1 MVPKEKICLYCG
13 KTFTPKNPKGCF
25 CKTSH
30 RVAFYKRKVRYQR
43 REERKAAA
51 KKMRE
56 EFLLSLGIS
65 EQQLQEDITLL
76 RQQQEKESSDFLRQI
91 QGCARNNFVHS
102 QSSIYTNR
110 TLGVLLNRRALKC
123 LYCHKTFFA
132 HNSRAK
138 FCSLK
143 HRVAYFRLRQQFRKR
158 QVEASAKQT
167 QTLSPIGLPDW
178 SACNG
183 KIATFCTKKGVL
195 HFFGLRFAK
204 APTCTIRPR
213 VYLVKC
219 PSRILHNL
227 SMVVVIGFAGGLL
240 N

>member
-1 MVPKEKICLYCG
+1 MTSKEKICLYCG
-13 KTFTPKNPKGCF
+13 RTFIPKNPKAYF

-30 RVAFYKRKVRYQR
+30 RVAFHKRKVRYQR

-56 EFLLSLGIS
+56 EFLASLGID
-65 EQQLQEDITLL
+65 EQELQEDITWL
-76 RQQQEKESSDFLRQI
+76 RQQQEKESSDLSYRL
-91 QGCARNNFVHS
+91 QGGSGNKCVES
-102 QSSIYTNR
+102 QSSFHANR
-110 TLGVLLNRRALKC
+110 TLGGLLNRRALKC

-132 HNSRAK
+132 RNSRAK

-158 QVEASAKQT
+158 QAEASPKQR
-167 QTLSPIGLPDW
+167 QSLSPIALPDW

-183 KIATFCTKKGVL
+183 KIATFCHKAGVL
-195 HFFGLRFAK
+195 HFLGLRFAK
-204 APTCTIRPR
+204 TTSYTARSWMYSI
-213 VYLVKC
+213 K
-219 PSRILHNL
+219 SASEILHNL
-227 SMVVVIGFAGGLL
+227 SMVVVGGFAGGL